1 MAKKFFSQKGIKYQ
15 EKDVSRDHA
24 AAVEMIQRSGQ
35 QGVPVIAIDGE
46 TVVGFD
52 RGRLEQILS
61 QPPRPRV
68 SLGATVAGAE
78 AMARKK
84 GILMPPGAYIGKV
97 NAGSAAEKAGL
108 HEGDVVV
115 SLNGVDI
122 RGSGD
127 LQRVLSS
134 LNPGQVVD
142 LVFWRNGREV
152 AHKLP
157 L

>member
-1 MAKKFFSQKGIKYQ
+1 MAKKFFSQKGIQYQ
-15 EKDVSRDHA
+15 EKDVSRDQA

-46 TVVGFD
+46 TIVGFD

-61 QPPRPRV
+61 QPPRPKV
-68 SLGATVAGAE
+68 SLGAAVAGAE
-78 AMARKK
+78 TVARKK
-84 GILMPPGAYIGKV
+84 GAFMPPGAYIGKV
-97 NAGSAAEKAGL
+97 NAGSAADKAGL
-108 HEGDVVV
+108 HEGDVIV
-115 SLNGVDI
+115 SVNGVDI

-134 LNPGQVVD
+134 LNPGQTVD
-142 LVFWRNGREV
+142 IVFWRNGREIR
-152 AHKLP
+152 HKLP